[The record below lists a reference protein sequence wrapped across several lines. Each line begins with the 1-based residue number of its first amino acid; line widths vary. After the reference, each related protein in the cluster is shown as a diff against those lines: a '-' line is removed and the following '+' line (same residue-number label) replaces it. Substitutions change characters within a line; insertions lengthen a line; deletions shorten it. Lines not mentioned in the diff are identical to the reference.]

1 MSGDGTTPRFE
12 VIASTRRSWS
22 VTQKR
27 AIIGEIGIGEATL
40 SDVARRHGIHTSL
53 LFRWRRDLGVEV
65 PATASEPQ
73 RGRTPSAP
81 RPALS
86 FVPVMLAPPAQSAPA
101 AAPCSM
107 KSGAMEPGA
116 MESGIIEIVVAGG
129 RTVRVGSDVDAS
141 ALVRIIAALEGHAEG
156 MREKGR

>member
-1 MSGDGTTPRFE
+1 MSGDRTTPRFE

-53 LFRWRRDLGVEV
+53 LFRWRRDLGAEV
-65 PATASEPQ
+65 PATASEPH
-73 RGRTPSAP
+73 RGSTPSAP

-86 FVPVMLAPPAQSAPA
+86 FVPVMLTPPAQSAPA
-101 AAPCSM
+101 AVPCAM
-107 KSGAMEPGA
+107 KSAAMKPGL
-116 MESGIIEIVVAGG
+116 IEIVIAGG
-129 RTVRVGSDVDAS
+129 RMVRVGADVDTA
-141 ALVRIIAALEGHAEG
+141 ALVRIVAALEAGQ
-156 MREKGR
+156 

>member
-27 AIIGEIGIGEATL
+27 AIIDEIGVGEATL

-53 LFRWRRDLGVEV
+53 LFRWRRDLGAEE
-65 PATASEPQ
+65 PATASEPH
-73 RGRTPSAP
+73 RGSKPSAP

-86 FVPVMLAPPAQSAPA
+86 FVPVMLAPPVQSASA
-101 AAPCSM
+101 AVPCAM
-107 KSGAMEPGA
+107 KSRGMET
-116 MESGIIEIVVAGG
+116 GIIEIVVAGG

-156 MREKGR
+156 VREKGR

>member
-27 AIIGEIGIGEATL
+27 AIIGEIGIGGATL

-73 RGRTPSAP
+73 RGRTQSAP

-107 KSGAMEPGA
+107 KSGAMEPGL
-116 MESGIIEIVVAGG
+116 IEIVVAGG